1 MKLTIVV
8 SKADDMFIGSI
19 KEIPGVLTQG
29 YTVEETRENVMDALQ
44 LYLEAMQQE
53 ESPATTVSQE
63 ELTIA

>member
-1 MKLTIVV
+1 MKLTIVI
-8 SKADDMFIGSI
+8 SKGEEMFIGSI

-29 YTVEETRENVMDALQ
+29 YTIEETKENLMDALQ

-53 ESPATTVSQE
+53 ESPSTTVLQE

>member
-1 MKLTIVV
+1 MKLTIVI

-19 KEIPGVLTQG
+19 KEIPSVLTQG
-29 YTVEETRENVMDALQ
+29 YTIEETKENVIDALQ

-53 ESPATTVSQE
+53 ESPVTTVLQE